1 MSMLTDRIYLIGFM
15 GSGKTT
21 LGKKLAR
28 ELQYGFVDLDDFFE
42 ERYKIEIHDFFGKYD
57 EPLFRKLENQNLEK
71 TFSMKK
77 VVIATGGGTPCYYK
91 AIDKINENGC
101 SIYLEMNP
109 AALTNRLISAKRI
122 RPLIL
127 NKSKEE
133 LQTFISLKL
142 NEREPFYKKARLIV
156 NGLSVNAKELS
167 QIITELEK

>member
-1 MSMLTDRIYLIGFM
+1 MGILTDRIYLIGFM

-28 ELQYGFVDLDDFFE
+28 ELQYQFVDLDDFFE

-57 EPLFRKLENQNLEK
+57 EPLFRKLENQNLKK

-91 AIDKINENGC
+91 AIDKINDNGL
-101 SIYLEMNP
+101 SIYLEMSP
-109 AALTNRLISAKRI
+109 SALSDRLINAKRI

-133 LQTFISLKL
+133 LQTFISHKLK
-142 NEREPFYKKARLIV
+142 ERESFYKKARLIV
-156 NGLSVNAKELS
+156 NGLSVNVKELS
-167 QIITELEK
+167 QTITKLKK